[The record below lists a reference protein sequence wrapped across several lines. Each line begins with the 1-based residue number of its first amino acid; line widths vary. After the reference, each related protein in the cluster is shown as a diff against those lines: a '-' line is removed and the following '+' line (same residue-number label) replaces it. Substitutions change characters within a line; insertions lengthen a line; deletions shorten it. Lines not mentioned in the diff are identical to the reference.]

1 MADLDLPPHTSHSYP
16 TLNPRDRRRDSRL
29 TRLAI
34 GGLLSMAAAFGIGRF
49 AYTPIL
55 PPMIDALGWSK
66 SQAGLVASAN
76 FIGYLFGAIWSY
88 NAIVATRPRQWL
100 IIALCTS
107 GATTAAMGLVSGTG
121 SLIALRFVG
130 GAASA
135 LVIVCAS
142 TLVLN
147 QLEAKGRFRSA
158 SVHF

>member
-1 MADLDLPPHTSHSYP
+1 MDDLDSSAHVSQSYAA
-16 TLNPRDRRRDSRL
+16 SRARGRL
-29 TRLAI
+29 DESRSMRLAI

-88 NAIVATRPRQWL
+88 NAIVAPRPRQWL